1 MPYTSGCITTVNKFS
16 QTYGMFT
23 MRAELPAGQGLHTG
37 AFWLLSANGPPE
49 LDMAEQA
56 GGDPTSTIMTD
67 HYDPNNTDNVLQGT
81 LNGTNLTTG
90 FHIYTMIW
98 TPTTVSWYI
107 DNNLDF
113 SVSDTSQNP
122 IASPDEPMN
131 ILISL
136 QVGTANSWVGAPN
149 AQTQFPATMTV
160 DYMRAYT
167 AVAVGGTVS
176 WDSAGGDGN
185 GTAWDTTSFN
195 WNNGALTPTVYTD
208 GDLVTFD
215 DTNNGDYSVTLSSTV
230 SPGDITVNNS
240 AGNYLITGSGT
251 IAGSGSLTKTGTRTL
266 TLDTVN
272 TYSGGTTVGGGN
284 LIVGVH
290 GALPDG
296 TLAIT
301 GGTLQLGTNTG
312 LTQVTS
318 LAIINSGVLDV
329 TNNEL
334 IITYGSSD
342 PMGTIQGYLA
352 SGYNNGTWNG
362 PGIIS
367 SAAYGYKYG
376 LGYADGADGVVP
388 GLSSG
393 QIEVKYTL
401 YGDANLDGVVN
412 GSDFSIL
419 AANFGTGVTNWD
431 QGNFLFTSSVNGA
444 DFSALAGNFGQGA
457 NGADASVSASDLAA
471 LDAFAAANGISLANV
486 PEPASTSLVIAGLAA
501 GLAKR
506 RRPSDDR
513 HSE

>member
-1 MPYTSGCITTVNKFS
+1 
-16 QTYGMFT
+16 MFE
-23 MRAELPAGQGLHTG
+23 MSAELPAGQGLWP
-37 AFWLLSANGPPE
+37 AFWLLNETHGPPE
-49 LDMAEQA
+49 LDVMENL
-56 GGDPTSTIMTD
+56 GNNPSEIYMTD
-67 HYDPNNTDNVLQGT
+67 HYDPNNTDNAYGQSYTGPNFST
-81 LNGTNLTTG
+81 SFNL
-90 FHIYTMIW
+90 FSLVW
-98 TPTTVSWYI
+98 TPTTVSWYVN
-107 DNNLDF
+107 NNLEY
-113 SVSDTSQNP
+113 SVSDTTQNP
-122 IASPDEPMN
+122 IVSPNEPMN
-131 ILISL
+131 ILL
-136 QVGTANSWVGAPN
+136 DLAVGGPDGWPGAPN

-160 DYMRAYT
+160 DYVRAYT

-506 RRPSDDR
+506 HRTRANSFAP
-513 HSE
+513 HNGCG